1 MEVSRLLDVYSE
13 LYSDL
18 LKLLKEEDM
27 WVFEML
33 VDEGDECD

>member
-1 MEVSRLLDVYSE
+1 MEVSRLLDIYSE